1 MQKRCD
7 WVGDNELLIKYHDE
21 EWGVPIHDDHRLFEF
36 LILEG
41 FQAGL
46 SWLTILRKRENCRTE
61 LDHFDPQ
68 RIAEYAEPKI
78 LALLQNPGILR
89 NKKKIEAAI
98 INAKSFLKVQQEL
111 GSFDAYIWQFVEGA
125 PIHNKWKSVGEIPSH
140 TSESILMSKDLKERG
155 FKFVGPTICYAF
167 MQAVGLVNDH
177 ITECFRH
184 KEVSP
189 HELRCK

>member
-46 SWLTILRKRENCRTE
+46 SWLTILRKRENYRTE

-68 RIAEYAEPKI
+68 RIAEYDEPKI

-98 INAKSFLKVQQEL
+98 INAKSFLEVQQEL
-111 GSFDAYIWQFVEGA
+111 GSFHAYIWQFVEGE

>member
-46 SWLTILRKRENCRTE
+46 SWLTILRKRENYRTE

-68 RIAEYAEPKI
+68 RIAEYDESKI

-89 NKKKIEAAI
+89 NKKKIGAAI

-111 GSFDAYIWQFVEGA
+111 GSFDAYIWQFVEGE

-167 MQAVGLVNDH
+167 MQAVGMVNDH

-184 KEVSP
+184 KEVSC

>member
-46 SWLTILRKRENCRTE
+46 SWLTILRKRENYRTE

-68 RIAEYAEPKI
+68 RIAEYDEPKI

-111 GSFDAYIWQFVEGA
+111 GSFDAYIWQFVGGA
-125 PIHNKWKSVGEIPSH
+125 PIHNRWKSVGEIPSH
-140 TSESILMSKDLKERG
+140 TSESILMSKDLKEKG

-184 KEVSP
+184 KEVSRP
-189 HELRCK
+189 ELRCK

>member
-46 SWLTILRKRENCRTE
+46 SWLTILRKRESYRTA

-68 RIAEYAEPKI
+68 RIAEYDEPKI

-98 INAKSFLKVQQEL
+98 INAKSFLEVQQEL

-177 ITECFRH
+177 ITECFRY
-184 KEVSP
+184 KKVSR